1 MVKWMEDEKRG
12 MESQKSHRW
21 IFEKPK
27 YLLLWAAVLLSLLGA
42 GAFFFYLFAYR
53 VEPAFST
60 ATYELGEG
68 ISSNLEDYLVGTEW
82 SVGLAELDLSQVD
95 RGRAGTY
102 QAAVTHGRTEFL
114 YEIVIQDT
122 VAPEI
127 LLREE
132 PIYLAAGREYG
143 PDALVA
149 GVVDQDAQVIV
160 GFHGLGMLDK
170 TVCFEESGDYTCI
183 VTAVDSSGNRSLVS
197 IPVTVDTAPEISG
210 VQDFYIALG
219 SQVDYLEQVT
229 ATDERDGDLTRR
241 ITVDDKT
248 VELEKEGSY
257 TLTYRVVDDLGLD
270 TESRVQVTVLTA
282 QELQGLIGARQV
294 DRHEDRVI
302 GAINL
307 YDGGVND
314 HEDIEDTL
322 EYMRPAF
329 VQLYVKKGGGYS
341 AGSGYI
347 VEITEDTVYIC
358 SNRHVVGAHDRWDV
372 YFFDGTRVTGLPLGT
387 SEEYDVG
394 VVTVKKADLPEKL
407 IDQLM
412 TVHIDRGYWN
422 DLDDQRIDVGLERVD
437 RKGGILRVATGT
449 LVKVKQHFMWYDQK
463 DHTEVT
469 LVLEHGDSGS
479 AILDGYGNLIGMA
492 YAYSSSPRRNWCVP
506 LDGILACYEE
516 ITGRS
521 VYVY

>member
-1 MVKWMEDEKRG
+1 MGKWMEDENRGLEFPKPQKR
-12 MESQKSHRW
+12 
-21 IFEKPK
+21 IFQNPG
-27 YLLLWAAVLLSLLGA
+27 YLILWTAVLVSVLGA
-42 GAFFFYLFAYR
+42 GAFLFYLFAYR

-68 ISSNLEDYLVGTEW
+68 ISRSLEDYLVGTKW
-82 SVGLAELDLSQVD
+82 SVGMAELDLSQVD
-95 RGRAGTY
+95 RGRVGTY
-102 QAAVTHGRTEFL
+102 QAAVTHGGKEFL
-114 YEIVIQDT
+114 YEIIIQDT

-149 GVVDQDAQVIV
+149 GVEDQDDQVTV
-160 GFHGLGMLDK
+160 GFHGLGVLDE
-170 TVCFEESGDYTCI
+170 TVCFEETGEFTCI
-183 VTAVDSSGNRSLVS
+183 VAAVDSSGNRSLAS

-210 VQDFYIALG
+210 VQDFYVALG

-229 ATDERDGDLTRR
+229 ATDERDGDLTMR
-241 ITVDDKT
+241 ITVDDHA

-257 TLTYRVVDDLGLD
+257 TLTYRVVDDLGID
-270 TESRVQVTVLTA
+270 TESRAHVTVLTA
-282 QELQGLIGARQV
+282 EGLQELIGIRQL
-294 DRHEDRVI
+294 DRHENRVI

-307 YDGGVND
+307 YDGGAGD
-314 HEDIEDTL
+314 RDDLEATL

-329 VQLYVKKGGGYS
+329 VQLYYKKGSGYS

-347 VEITEDTVYIC
+347 MEITEDTIYIC
-358 SNRHVVGAHDRWDV
+358 SNRHVVEAHDRWNV
-372 YFFDGTRVTGLPLGT
+372 YFFDGTHVTGLPMGT

-437 RKGGILRVATGT
+437 REGGVLRVSTGS

>member
-1 MVKWMEDEKRG
+1 MGKWMEDEKRG
-12 MESQKSHRW
+12 MEFQKPQKW
-21 IFEKPK
+21 IFQKPGF
-27 YLLLWAAVLLSLLGA
+27 LLMWAAVLLSVLGA

-68 ISSNLEDYLVGTEW
+68 ISRSLEDYLLGTEW

-95 RGRAGTY
+95 GGRAGTY
-102 QAAVTHGRTEFL
+102 QAAVTHGGKEFL

-127 LLREE
+127 LLRDE

-149 GVVDQDAQVIV
+149 GVEDQDNQVTV
-160 GFHGLGMLDK
+160 GFHGLGVLDK
-170 TVCFEESGDYTCI
+170 TVRFEDTGDYTCI
-183 VTAVDSSGNRSLVS
+183 VAAVDSSGNRSLASVS
-197 IPVTVDTAPEISG
+197 VTVDTAPVISG
-210 VQDFYIALG
+210 IQDFYIALG
-219 SQVDYLEQVT
+219 SQVNYLERVT

-241 ITVDDKT
+241 ITVDDGA
-248 VELEKEGSY
+248 VELEKEGIY

-270 TESRVQVTVLTA
+270 TESRAQVTVLTA
-282 QELQGLIGARQV
+282 QELQELIGARQV

-302 GAINL
+302 GALNL

-314 HEDIEDTL
+314 QDNIEDTL

-329 VQLYVKKGGGYS
+329 VQLYYKKGSGYS

-358 SNRHVVGAHDRWDV
+358 SNRHVVEAHDRWDV
-372 YFFDGTRVTGLPLGT
+372 YFFDGTRVTGLPVGT
-387 SEEYDVG
+387 SKEYDVG
-394 VVTVKKADLPEKL
+394 VVTVKKADLPETL
-407 IDQLM
+407 IDKLM
-412 TVHIDRGYWN
+412 TVHIDRGYWD

-437 RKGGILRVATGT
+437 REGGVLRVSTGT

-506 LDGILACYEE
+506 LDGILTCYEE